1 MILTPNI
8 PPEHPSLA
16 SYVNTFL
23 PEQIRMWGFVR
34 TMKSFQARTYASYKL
49 VWFPKLIRCRA
60 CDSRIYEYLHPSYCL
75 LPPSSSDPLAKQLDA
90 SSPSWRDK
98 VGPAAAFADASP
110 DLPPEGEGNQADP
123 KQRGEYERRRA
134 WRVDEGTVKRF
145 RDLVAEFKGTQWVTL
160 TARQIEDL
168 ADV

>member
-1 MILTPNI
+1 MILAPTI

-90 SSPSWRDK
+90 
-98 VGPAAAFADASP
+98 DASP

-134 WRVDEGTVKRF
+134 WRVDVGTVKRF